1 MQFSQVL
8 FLWNFSRQWKYII
21 RNSHYS
27 QSYVFFSSHV
37 WMWELDYKEGWALKN
52 SCFWTVVF
60 EKTRESLGLQGDQTS
75 QSWRKSTL
83 NINWKDWCWNWNSN
97 PLATWCKEPT
107 LGKDPDAVYVGRQK
121 EKGLT
126 EDEMVGWHHWLNGHK
141 FEQALGDGEGH
152 GSLARCSPL
161 SCKESDMTEQLNN
174 NNNTIGSTYV

>member
-83 NINWKDWCWNWNSN
+83 NIQWKDWCWSWSSN
-97 PLATWCKEPT
+97 TLATWCE
-107 LGKDPDAVYVGRQK
+107 
-121 EKGLT
+121 ELT
-126 EDEMVGWHHWLNGHK
+126 HWKRPWCWERLKTG
-141 FEQALGDGEGH
+141 GEGDDRAWGGWMATSTQWTQVWASSGRKDREAWCAAIH
-152 GSLARCSPL
+152 GITEL
-161 SCKESDMTEQLNN
+161 DTTEQLNN
-174 NNNTIGSTYV
+174 ILYIH

>member
-1 MQFSQVL
+1 MQFFQVL

-27 QSYVFFSSHV
+27 QSYVFFSRHV

-52 SCFWTVVF
+52 WCFWTVVF

-107 LGKDPDAVYVGRQK
+107 LGKDPDAVYVWRQK

-126 EDEMVGWHHWLNGHK
+126 EDEMVGWHHWLNGHN

-152 GSLARCSPL
+152 KSLASCSPRG
-161 SCKESDMTEQLNN
+161 CRVRHDWATE
-174 NNNTIGSTYV
+174 